1 MKINQRYVIL
11 LSIAVFI
18 IAFVFL
24 YFSYTKQTNE
34 QKLAKQ
40 NLASATTSLDTAT
53 KEKTNQANLLTQATI
68 QIATLQ
74 SQLAQAQQQLQGKQ
88 QVIPAAIE
96 NIDYNEILFNIA
108 HTNNL
113 LVLNIN
119 TTSPTANQ
127 VDKVTLYVTTFAISV
142 KGETSDILNFVNDL
156 ATDVNFVSGTIDGVT
171 MTVTTEQTPDGET
184 ITTTQGD
191 ISLSL
196 YGYGE

>member
-11 LSIAVFI
+11 ICIVVFI
-18 IAFVFL
+18 IAFAFL
-24 YFSYTKQTNE
+24 YMSYTKQTNE
-34 QKLAKQ
+34 HKLAQQ
-40 NLASATTSLDTAT
+40 NLDNANATYTSVT
-53 KEKTNQANLLTQATI
+53 KEKAKQENLLTQANS
-68 QIATLQ
+68 QVAQLQ
-74 SQLAQAQQQLQGKQ
+74 SQLSQAQLQLREKQ

-96 NIDYNEILFNIA
+96 NIDYNELLFNIA
-108 HTNNL
+108 HTNKL

-119 TTSPTANQ
+119 TTGPTENQ
-127 VDKVTLYVTTFAISV
+127 VDKVSLYVTMFTISV

-156 ATDVNFVSGTIDGVT
+156 ATDTNFVSGTIDGVT